1 MIGTTSTKS
10 GTPIAGDSATTNVV
24 RIFYLNKV
32 TFLLN
37 IIARMEADVPLALE
51 PDATSAFQL
60 APTDTFF
67 GDFADANQ
75 QVSPMSVGMETF
87 SEVTFVK
94 MLSCHLNL

>member
-10 GTPIAGDSATTNVV
+10 GTPIVGDSATTNVV

-51 PDATSAFQL
+51 PDATSAFSL
-60 APTDTFF
+60 PLLTL
-67 GDFADANQ
+67 
-75 QVSPMSVGMETF
+75 SL
-87 SEVTFVK
+87 VTLLMQISK
-94 MLSCHLNL
+94 CPQ